1 MQEVLQ
7 QLLSLLRGIWHR
19 RWIGLAVAW
28 LAAIIGI
35 AVVYRIPE
43 RYEASARVYVDT
55 ESLLRPLLAG
65 LAIQPNLDQQVSLMS
80 RTLISRPNV
89 EKLVRMSDLD
99 LRAGS
104 AADREELIDS
114 ISKSIRLEGNVAA
127 NLYVISYRDANP
139 NQAKKVVQSL
149 LTIFVESSLGDK
161 RQDTQTAVKFLDDQ
175 IKNYEQNLQAAE
187 NRIKDFKLK
196 YMGLSSQSQGQD
208 YFGRVAALSSAIEAA
223 RVDLQSAEQA
233 RDSYKRELAG
243 EEPVF
248 LPEPT
253 ESRTREAVPEID
265 SRLDALK
272 RDLDTL
278 LRKYTDQH
286 PDVIATQRLI
296 AQLEEQRNAEIDAR
310 KKAAGSARRAQTPV
324 DQNPVFQH
332 MKIALAAAE
341 ATVASAR
348 AKLAGLEAQQ
358 KFLKSQAQ
366 LVPQVEAE
374 YVQLNRDYDVQ
385 KATYQSLLAR
395 RESATMGKDVQDT
408 SGAQFR
414 VIDPPRVS
422 PQPVAPNR
430 LGLIGLALA
439 FSLGAGVFASLAASQ
454 LMPTFHE
461 ARSLREISKRP
472 ILGMV
477 SMLPSE
483 ALFRKQR
490 RRSWLFAGGFAGL
503 IAAFSAVF
511 AFALLVGRVA

>member
-1 MQEVLQ
+1 MQEVIQ

-28 LAAIIGI
+28 LVAVIGI

-89 EKLVRMSDLD
+89 EKLVRMADLD
-99 LRAGS
+99 LRTGT
-104 AADREELIDS
+104 AADREELVDS
-114 ISKSIRLEGNVAA
+114 IAKNISLQGNVAA
-127 NLYVISYRDANP
+127 NLYIISYRDANP

-175 IKNYEQNLQAAE
+175 IKNYEQNLQSAE

-196 YMGLSSQSQGQD
+196 YMGLTSQSQGQD
-208 YFGRVAALSSAIEAA
+208 YFGRVSALNGAIEAA
-223 RVDLQSAEQA
+223 RVELQSAEQA
-233 RDSYKRELAG
+233 RDSYKKELAG

-248 LPEPT
+248 LPEPN
-253 ESRTREAVPEID
+253 EPRTREAVPEID
-265 SRLDALK
+265 ARLDAAR
-272 RDLDTL
+272 RDLDLL

-286 PDVIATQRLI
+286 PDVVATQKLI
-296 AQLEEQRNAEIDAR
+296 TQLQDERTAEVDAR
-310 KKAAGSARRAQTPV
+310 RKASAGRKPVTPV
-324 DQNPVFQH
+324 DQNPGFQQ
-332 MKIALAAAE
+332 MKISLADAE
-341 ATVASAR
+341 ATVASTR
-348 AKLAGLEAQQ
+348 AKLAGLETQQ
-358 KFLKSQAQ
+358 RALKGQAQ

-374 YVQLNRDYDVQ
+374 YTQLNRDYEVQ
-385 KATYQSLLAR
+385 KATYQTLLAR
-395 RESATMGKDVQDT
+395 RESATMGKDMQDT

-430 LGLIGLALA
+430 LGLIGIALT
-439 FSLGAGVFASLAASQ
+439 FSIAAGIFASLAVSQ

-490 RRSWLFAGGFAGL
+490 RRTWLFAGGLAGL
-503 IAAFSAVF
+503 FAAFGAVF
-511 AFALLVGRVA
+511 AFAVLVGRVA

>member
-1 MQEVLQ
+1 
-7 QLLSLLRGIWHR
+7 
-19 RWIGLAVAW
+19 
-28 LAAIIGI
+28 
-35 AVVYRIPE
+35 
-43 RYEASARVYVDT
+43 
-55 ESLLRPLLAG
+55 
-65 LAIQPNLDQQVSLMS
+65 
-80 RTLISRPNV
+80 
-89 EKLVRMSDLD
+89 
-99 LRAGS
+99 
-104 AADREELIDS
+104 
-114 ISKSIRLEGNVAA
+114 
-127 NLYVISYRDANP
+127 VISYRDANP

-324 DQNPVFQH
+324 DQNPVFQQ
-332 MKIALAAAE
+332 MKISLADAE